1 MTRLTN
7 NLMSE
12 ISSYHVLDTAYA
24 WLQAN
29 RLNSH
34 PNNPFWSLS
43 LNWPSIRENLRI
55 ELQAGSYHF
64 SPVTQ
69 LQLQKWRISQLL
81 GSA

>member
-43 LNWPSIRENLRI
+43 LNWPSIRESLRI
-55 ELQAGSYHF
+55 
-64 SPVTQ
+64 Q
-69 LQLQKWRISQLL
+69 LQVGNCQFNQYSITATKWWDR
-81 GSA
+81 